1 MYILQASY
9 VAKDSFACTRSRLAL
24 PYCVDW
30 PLKASVRVAGYQ
42 IMYNYYSSTPG

>member
-1 MYILQASY
+1 MYILHASY

-30 PLKASVRVAGYQ
+30 PLKASLRVAGDQ
-42 IMYNYYSSTPG
+42 IMYNYSSTSG